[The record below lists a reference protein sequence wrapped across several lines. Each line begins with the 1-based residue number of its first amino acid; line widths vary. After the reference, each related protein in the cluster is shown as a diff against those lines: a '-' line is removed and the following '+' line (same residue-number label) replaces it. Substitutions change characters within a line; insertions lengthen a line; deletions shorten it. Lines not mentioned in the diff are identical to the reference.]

1 MAVTANIIRIN
12 KKVGDTVFGNSNKN
26 RERKNLI
33 LPIFCI
39 LLFALF
45 VVLMLWSRREDAA
58 DAKRLANLAAKQG
71 ELQGSEA
78 EGQKNPNHT
87 DTAEEENQT
96 PEDAEKVE
104 PTEPADENTTDAAD
118 EKENL
123 EEENQEAAGIVCW
136 GDDLI
141 NGDEAAT
148 YSYPAVLD
156 NLLKEKGYELPV
168 INKTLQGAGT
178 LSMMTMAGV
187 PENEVQNYVTAHQ
200 TAAQGAEIPITET
213 GIRDLTPEQTER
225 NDLDC
230 IPIIFM
236 GYYGGWNHD
245 PVELAQQQEKILNT
259 FPNQEKFLIAGTFPL
274 DGSVDSATL
283 DNVLSQKWGEHYI
296 SMASVTTNPAAS
308 YDGQADLAAA
318 IVAKLEELGYIFK

>member
-1 MAVTANIIRIN
+1 M
-12 KKVGDTVFGNSNKN
+12 FGNSNKN

-78 EGQKNPNHT
+78 EGQKNSNQT
-87 DTAEEENQT
+87 DTTEEENQT

-104 PTEPADENTTDAAD
+104 LAEENTTDAAD

-123 EEENQEAAGIVCW
+123 EAEKQEAAGIVCW

-141 NGDEAAT
+141 NGVEAAT

-200 TAAQGAEIPITET
+200 TAAQGTEIPITET

-245 PVELAQQQEKILNT
+245 PAELAQQQEKILNT

-318 IVAKLEELGYIFK
+318 IVAKLEELGYIAK